1 MEKIIKTETF
11 ESYEVALYQEEEKYI
26 VELRLGNR
34 VLEKSTPINYLE
46 NAEALFEEVLE
57 SLY

>member
-11 ESYEVALYQEEEKYI
+11 ERYEVALYQEEEKYI
-26 VELRLGNR
+26 VELRLGSR
-34 VLEKSTPINYLE
+34 VLEKSTPINHLE